1 MIRFDHSVLMLLFLP
16 VTLFLVI
23 YTPMRV
29 LSLDEGFPSCVVLG
43 TEGVLRPEC
52 WTPITD
58 ATMDDKI
65 GHGHAQEEQEQQQQ
79 KEEATS
85 CRLWL
90 APSTLKRGTESSVS
104 LSPKLGL
111 FAGIDQPSQTPLSD
125 PDLEVLMKGANL
137 NEWSLWHDITVP
149 IQDEVLAASDW
160 NDEETNHDQNKE
172 ISTRLFRSGMA
183 ALAACSA
190 TETHVNFDYYDDPR
204 HEVAT
209 VLDDDNDENDINTRH
224 SSKRVLPSDRQS
236 IPMTRYAISAGQELI
251 QPCAGRTDHE
261 PDGKKEKASSLS
273 PSSSMDHHSLQWLE
287 SNGICLDRLY
297 VRPSTIPNAGLGAFA
312 KQTVLAGEVI
322 VTSPVVQFHQSQ
334 MEIVK
339 QYRKDTGG
347 EGDDRKRT
355 IYYTEHVQ
363 GHQRLI
369 NYCLGHVNSSVLLL
383 PYAPGVNYINSHH
396 RQHHHH
402 DPRQA
407 NAILDWSR
415 SKYNTGRDVL
425 SSIPTS
431 EAIYHRGSSHNRLLV
446 DYIALRDIQVG
457 EEVLLDYGPDW
468 QVAWDQHVEDPL
480 NCNALL
486 DDQQQQQEQQH
497 HKLPSDFRH
506 KIGIPTSMLPEKWLA
521 ADPKP
526 MGDFILPNSTIAM
539 TVGQIEPVRWLD
551 TGDVVTPNAFVMKLS
566 PRVRQVLVEYC
577 DKLGITE
584 RFRDLTYRGN
594 SLPVGQDEN
603 ADFQGLRWY
612 IQRPRDIYKSN
623 MHWIS
628 PLERNAHDDY
638 LRALSAAGFDQV
650 LQQMGEYFGLDGL
663 ACYHVT
669 FIAVSHC
676 QRGYIHYDVTHT
688 GNRVFNVLIPLILAN
703 DTGPELDIQAGTT
716 GDASLPVGRLRY
728 LHDVATLVGDDAYH
742 GTSAVDY
749 RLGKEM
755 RMAATVYVADIRPDN
770 IDSIVSDY
778 TQKYPPPGRPD
789 ILMRMAGD
797 HWKRSDPY
805 AQLPRPFQEDFETY
819 PLPPYKMS
827 PLIWKRTQK
836 PVSAFSHRVGLP
848 FHFQREVVAYFTE
861 LGIIERCR
869 SFFLQNGGESET
881 TQNHVNGM
889 IDKFGGFSWQ
899 LRRPPNGSHDS
910 NILWITP
917 GDAKAFDNVL
927 NQLILLEFEG
937 VLESIGEHF
946 KLDGLVIYG
955 LSLVAVCHTSEAYVQ
970 PKLSGTAGKAFNI
983 VIPLTAVRKSQPE
996 FDIWGHYDQ
1005 PGRYR
1010 FEVDEGLVFG
1020 DDSQFETASIDYRS
1034 RGEYHLSLS
1043 MYVADINESNMRSML
1058 IDYGQNYPPHGE
1070 EGAKLLLR
1078 WAGRHWTASN
1088 VPSQRWKKNLSW
1100 K

>member
-1 MIRFDHSVLMLLFLP
+1 MIRFDRSASILLLLS

-23 YTPMRV
+23 DTPVRV
-29 LSLDEGFPSCVVLG
+29 FSLDEGLKSCGVVLGG
-43 TEGVLRPEC
+43 TEGVLLPEC
-52 WTPITD
+52 LTPITD
-58 ATMDDKI
+58 ATMEDLR
-65 GHGHAQEEQEQQQQ
+65 GHGHAQEEQQPRERK
-79 KEEATS
+79 KESSWTT

-90 APSTLKRGTESSVS
+90 APSTLQTSTTDSSSIS

-111 FAGIDQPSQTPLSD
+111 FTGIDRPLQTPLID
-125 PDLEVLMKGANL
+125 PDLEVLLEGANL

-149 IQDEVLAASDW
+149 IKQTATAAAFGWDGDESNSDY
-160 NDEETNHDQNKE
+160 NKE
-172 ISTRLFRSGMA
+172 NATRLFRSGMA
-183 ALAACSA
+183 TLAACSTMDA
-190 TETHVNFDYYDDPR
+190 HVNFDFFYYPR
-204 HEVAT
+204 SEAAT
-209 VLDDDNDENDINTRH
+209 VGDEDDHNSNRH
-224 SSKRVLPSDRQS
+224 QSSRIVLHSDRQS
-236 IPMTRYAISAGQELI
+236 VPMTRYAVSTGQELI

-261 PDGKKEKASSLS
+261 PDGKNEKVSS
-273 PSSSMDHHSLQWLE
+273 PSSSMDHPSLQWLE
-287 SNGICLDRLY
+287 SNGICVDRLY
-297 VRPSTIPNAGLGAFA
+297 VQPSTQINAGLGAFA
-312 KQTVLAGEVI
+312 RQKVRAGEVI
-322 VTSPVVQFHQSQ
+322 ATSPVVQFHQSQ
-334 MEIVK
+334 MEIAK
-339 QYRKDTGG
+339 QYLKETGRQ
-347 EGDDRKRT
+347 GDESKRS

-363 GHQRLI
+363 GYQRLI

-383 PYAPGVNYINSHH
+383 PYAPGVNYIN
-396 RQHHHH
+396 H

-425 SSIPTS
+425 SSMPTS
-431 EAIYHRGSSHNRLLV
+431 EAIYHTGSSHNRLLV

-457 EEVLLDYGPDW
+457 EEILLDYGRDW
-468 QVAWDQHVEDPL
+468 QAAWDQHVEDHM
-480 NCNALL
+480 NCDALL
-486 DDQQQQQEQQH
+486 DDQQQQPQDEQH
-497 HKLPSDFRH
+497 HKIRTDFRH

-526 MGDFILPNSTIAM
+526 MGDFILPNSTTPMKI
-539 TVGQIEPVRWLD
+539 GQIEPVRWRD
-551 TGDVVTPNAFVMKLS
+551 TGDIVTPNAFVMKLS
-566 PRVRQVLVEYC
+566 PRVRQALVEYC
-577 DKLGITE
+577 DRLGITE

-703 DTGPELDIQAGTT
+703 NTGPELDIQAGTT
-716 GDASLPVGRLRY
+716 GDEALPVGRLRY
-728 LHDVATLVGDDAYH
+728 QYDVATLVGDDAYH

-778 TQKYPPPGRPD
+778 TQKYPPPRRPD

-797 HWKRSDPY
+797 HWKRGDPY
-805 AQLPRPFQEDFETY
+805 ARLPIPFQEDFETY

-827 PLIWKRTQK
+827 PLTWKRTQK

-848 FHFQREVVAYFTE
+848 FHFQRDVVAFFTK
-861 LGIIERCR
+861 LGIIEHCR
-869 SFFLQNGGESET
+869 SLFLQNAGESEMT
-881 TQNHVNGM
+881 RSRVNGTS
-889 IDKFGGFSWQ
+889 DKFGGFSWQ
-899 LRRPPNGSHDS
+899 LRNLTNGSHDS
-910 NILWITP
+910 NILRITP
-917 GDAKAFDNVL
+917 GDAKAFDDVL
-927 NQLILLEFEG
+927 NQLFVLEFQG

-946 KLDGLVIYG
+946 KLDGLVIHG
-955 LSLVAVCHTSEAYVQ
+955 LSLVAVSHTGEAYAQ
-970 PKLSGTAGKAFNI
+970 PKLSGTAGKAFHI
-983 VIPLTAVRKSQPE
+983 VIPLISVRKSRPE
-996 FDIWGHYDQ
+996 FEIWGHYDQ
-1005 PGRYR
+1005 PGQYR

-1020 DDSQFETASIDYRS
+1020 DDAQFETASIDYRS
-1034 RGEYHLSLS
+1034 DGEYHLSLS
-1043 MYVADINESNMRSML
+1043 MYVADINESNVRSIL
-1058 IDYGQNYPPHGE
+1058 IDYGQNYPPIGE

-1088 VPSQRWKKNLSW
+1088 VPRQWWKNNLLW